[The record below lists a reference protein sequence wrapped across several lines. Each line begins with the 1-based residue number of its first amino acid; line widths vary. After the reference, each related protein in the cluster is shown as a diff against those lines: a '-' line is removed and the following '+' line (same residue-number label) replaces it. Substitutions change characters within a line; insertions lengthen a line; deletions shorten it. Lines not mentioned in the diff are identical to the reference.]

1 MTTHPHPPTPPDD
14 WQPASGGEV
23 VRLTRRLNGRKTRRH
38 FLKAGGGVVG
48 GGLLAV
54 AGRWFAV
61 RSATRER
68 EYDFGGITCS
78 VAMARADAMMN
89 GQKLPDA
96 EMMHVKEHVML
107 CPNCKP
113 KFEQMGGMKMFAQM
127 VPVCRRPD
135 VA

>member
-1 MTTHPHPPTPPDD
+1 MTTHTHQPMPPDD
-14 WQPASGGEV
+14 WQPAAGGEV
-23 VRLTRRLNGRKTRRH
+23 VRLTRRMKGRKNRRE
-38 FLKAGGGVVG
+38 FLTAGGGIV

-54 AGRWFAV
+54 TGGWFAV

-68 EYDFGGITCS
+68 EYDYGGITCS
-78 VAMARADAMMN
+78 VAMARAEAMMN
-89 GQKLPDA
+89 GLKLPDA
-96 EMMHVKEHVML
+96 EMMQIKAHVKL

-113 KFEQMGGMKMFAQM
+113 KFEQMGGKKMFAQV

>member
-1 MTTHPHPPTPPDD
+1 MTTHPHQPPPPDD
-14 WQPASGGEV
+14 WLPASGGEV
-23 VRLTRRLNGRKTRRH
+23 VRLTHRLKGRKSRRQ
-38 FLKAGGGVVG
+38 FLKASGGVV

-54 AGRWFAV
+54 AGGWFAV
-61 RSATRER
+61 RTATRER

-96 EMMHVKEHVML
+96 EMMQVKEHVML

-113 KFEQMGGMKMFAQM
+113 RFEKMGTMKASARA
-127 VPVCRRPD
+127 VPACRRPD
-135 VA
+135 MA